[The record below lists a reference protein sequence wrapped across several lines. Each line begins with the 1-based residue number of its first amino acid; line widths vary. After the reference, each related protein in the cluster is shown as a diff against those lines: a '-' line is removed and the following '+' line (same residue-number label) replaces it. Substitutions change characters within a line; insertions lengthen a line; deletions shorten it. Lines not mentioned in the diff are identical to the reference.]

1 MTKKRHKLADSIA
14 KDYCL
19 LGIVSDEPEYKL
31 TWSMNEVL
39 QTSFQRM
46 EDLSLYHKKGQ
57 SEQRFSLYL
66 YEEENTMLTYRIIR
80 NRSENGY
87 FLSDLKNIDYVIHI
101 QGELDTDRVSDF
113 IRQANQLDTIR
124 MCIPIELSKLKDRS
138 RLSIW

>member
-1 MTKKRHKLADSIA
+1 M
-14 KDYCL
+14 

-31 TWSMNEVL
+31 TWSMNEAL
-39 QTSFQRM
+39 RTSFRRM
-46 EDLSLYHKKGQ
+46 EDLSLYHRKGQ

-80 NRSENGY
+80 NRSENGH

-101 QGELDTDRVSDF
+101 QGELDTTRVSEF
-113 IRQANQLDTIR
+113 IRQANRLDTIR

-138 RLSIW
+138 RLTIW